1 MSAAL
6 PSRVFPEDVAP
17 KVHTLE
23 PWQYPL
29 IVPDIELPPI
39 VYLLKAAFKFNVR
52 GPVDV
57 DVELSPPPLQ
67 ADNIAAA
74 ARDKPNLNLALV
86 NINEV
91 VAFNVIFN

>member
-1 MSAAL
+1 MSAGL
-6 PSRVFPEDVAP
+6 PSIVVPEDVGA

-29 IVPDIELPPI
+29 IAPDIELPPI

-57 DVELSPPPLQ
+57 DVELFPPLQ

-74 ARDKPNLNLALV
+74 TRSKLNLQLALV